1 MAGWGRDGSCG
12 GGDGNRSKWHS
23 IRPSWN
29 SVVAAA
35 IAASLDIVCV
45 CMRVCMDVLVC
56 VNNFCFRPCQIP
68 DFLH

>member
-35 IAASLDIVCV
+35 IAASLDIVYVYACVYGCICV
-45 CMRVCMDVLVC
+45 C
-56 VNNFCFRPCQIP
+56 
-68 DFLH
+68 

>member
-45 CMRVCMDVLVC
+45 YACVYGCIGVC
-56 VNNFCFRPCQIP
+56 
-68 DFLH
+68 